1 MAEQTVSVVFA
12 PVLSSSSKVIEVTN
26 DFVKAIEAG
35 EKLVL
40 KGTATEE
47 AVLCMSNKT
56 FALKR
61 VEQSN
66 AVFLFNA
73 QQDAQRY
80 AMHSEVKDFFE
91 IIPTVGKTKS
101 VESLLLQKALE
112 SASYAATVAYL
123 QENVMASDAEIDEA
137 LRRCRAVD
145 DDGRLVTISFTQV
158 VETFEVLFPAVLR
171 HDLSLAALSEA
182 TLATHLA
189 DRTTRA
195 MLHFILREIGASSV
209 GTEDGDVVWTITDEQ
224 AALCLAHVAF
234 LRATTLSW
242 EDIQQEIAARHPSA
256 TFSAAALSQSLLQGV
271 AVALSSAA
279 SATASLQMFRYY
291 PASATPTELSRC
303 MQDLFAMKKEYTAA
317 ELDPYLARYLPYG
330 TSEAQRTTKMTE
342 LLLQVARR
350 LDSGLYRLVESPTW
364 K

>member
-1 MAEQTVSVVFA
+1 MVAAVSV
-12 PVLSSSSKVIEVTN
+12 
-26 DFVKAIEAG
+26 
-35 EKLVL
+35 
-40 KGTATEE
+40 TATRSSDS
-47 AVLCMSNKT
+47 LTK
-56 FALKR
+56 
-61 VEQSN
+61 Q
-66 AVFLFNA
+66 
-73 QQDAQRY
+73 
-80 AMHSEVKDFFE
+80 

-158 VETFEVLFPAVLR
+158 VETFEVLFPTVLR

-234 LRATTLSW
+234 LRATVRCT
-242 EDIQQEIAARHPSA
+242 
-256 TFSAAALSQSLLQGV
+256 
-271 AVALSSAA
+271 A
-279 SATASLQMFRYY
+279 SAGRFLWRH
-291 PASATPTELSRC
+291 
-303 MQDLFAMKKEYTAA
+303 
-317 ELDPYLARYLPYG
+317 
-330 TSEAQRTTKMTE
+330 
-342 LLLQVARR
+342 
-350 LDSGLYRLVESPTW
+350 
-364 K
+364 